1 MLDNNEKEV
10 IYAVDAAYWQ
20 VVSLSEKK
28 KLADSYIQLLDTL
41 NRNVR
46 ALMAEGMA
54 TRSDLLTV
62 EVKQNE
68 AEIDLSKVDNGIQL
82 SRMALAQVCG
92 MPLNSEY
99 TLADECEDINAD
111 DVPMAT
117 FNIEDVYKNRTDVRS
132 LQIAVDIFEQKQ
144 RVARADM
151 MPSVALI
158 GAYSLTNP
166 NVFNGFDKS
175 FKGMFSVGA
184 MVKIPIWHWG
194 GKYNKLRSAKS
205 ETAIKQLELA
215 EAMEKVELQVNQA
228 AFKARESVKTLRTA
242 TSNLDK
248 AEENLR
254 HAQIGYREGVM
265 TVNNIMEAQTA
276 WLKANSEHI
285 DAMIDVKL
293 CNLYL
298 SKVKGIIAY

>member
-10 IYAVDAAYWQ
+10 IYAVDATYWQ

-117 FNIEDVYKNRTDVRS
+117 FNIEDVYK
-132 LQIAVDIFEQKQ
+132 K
-144 RVARADM
+144 
-151 MPSVALI
+151 
-158 GAYSLTNP
+158 
-166 NVFNGFDKS
+166 
-175 FKGMFSVGA
+175 
-184 MVKIPIWHWG
+184 
-194 GKYNKLRSAKS
+194 
-205 ETAIKQLELA
+205 
-215 EAMEKVELQVNQA
+215 
-228 AFKARESVKTLRTA
+228 
-242 TSNLDK
+242 
-248 AEENLR
+248 
-254 HAQIGYREGVM
+254 
-265 TVNNIMEAQTA
+265 
-276 WLKANSEHI
+276 
-285 DAMIDVKL
+285 
-293 CNLYL
+293 
-298 SKVKGIIAY
+298 

>member
-1 MLDNNEKEV
+1 
-10 IYAVDAAYWQ
+10 
-20 VVSLSEKK
+20 
-28 KLADSYIQLLDTL
+28 
-41 NRNVR
+41 
-46 ALMAEGMA
+46 
-54 TRSDLLTV
+54 
-62 EVKQNE
+62 
-68 AEIDLSKVDNGIQL
+68 
-82 SRMALAQVCG
+82 
-92 MPLNSEY
+92 
-99 TLADECEDINAD
+99 
-111 DVPMAT
+111 
-117 FNIEDVYKNRTDVRS
+117 
-132 LQIAVDIFEQKQ
+132 
-144 RVARADM
+144 

-242 TSNLDK
+242 TSSLDK